1 MAVIKH
7 LMAGLTSAEIE
18 DAEDTASGRDDV
30 VLFQPD
36 GERVM
41 GPFHSEAV
49 TRARRSWEKE
59 SLLEKKKRG
68 ELNTQIRASGLGAE
82 WDKFVVSFS
91 DSDMTNLTDEQRAEY
106 ARIVIETLAAGDSNG
121 FSGTKLYY
129 VHEVHKDTRHE
140 HFHFS
145 IHRFAV
151 DMSGPKPY
159 VHTTIDFGKNSNL
172 TGAADKAK
180 EALQAA
186 GFKSFDNFYN
196 PNNTSIYSDMRVPD
210 DAKESAAKRLEAAG
224 VVEIPRALQTGAP
237 VQLQV
242 APDELYQRL
251 RARDENRE
259 ALQRAEQVKIAE
271 MTELEQQLKRVAEEV
286 AAINAAKVA
295 HQDKLDALN
304 LRDAAVAAQKKA
316 EQDAAAAA
324 EAQADAEAKQASA
337 EAQRADAVAAQQA
350 AEASKQQTEA
360 ALEAEQEAHT
370 QTKLSLA
377 AAEQMIEERDAE
389 LKQRSEEYDSLA
401 EELDAERTTTATQIE
416 QIDALQ
422 AQLAAAQQ
430 QAAEAEKQLQ
440 HERGAREAEAKAA
453 QDALS
458 ALRRER
464 EADAKR
470 ADERIAKADE
480 RIAKLED
487 RNVELAEKNA
497 SLAEKNTAF
506 AEKIAEMKQGER
518 EMIQAMKSAHAQI
531 QTMKQQLEASAL
543 EIESQKE
550 HIEKAV
556 EAVNERDQSIAR
568 LRQLLEAYG
577 IDPDA
582 EDAGD
587 HDGGGKPQ
595 SKGPTGPK

>member
-1 MAVIKH
+1 MSVIK
-7 LMAGLTSAEIE
+7 LLGAGLTSAEIE
-18 DAEDTASGRDDV
+18 DAEDSPSGYDDV
-30 VLFQPD
+30 VLAQPGGD
-36 GERVM
+36 SVM
-41 GPFHSEAV
+41 GAFHSPAV
-49 TRARRSWEKE
+49 VTARREWEKE
-59 SLLEKKKRG
+59 SLLERKRRG
-68 ELNTQIRASGLGAE
+68 EIDSPIRASGTGAE

-91 DSDMTNLTDEQRAEY
+91 DSDMTNLTEEQRAEY
-106 ARIVIETLAAGDSNG
+106 ARIVIQTLAAGETNG
-121 FSGTKLYY
+121 RSGSKMYY
-129 VHEVHKDTRHE
+129 VHQVHDDTRHQ

-145 IHRFAV
+145 VHRFAV
-151 DMSGPKPY
+151 DMSGSKPY
-159 VHTTIDFGKNSNL
+159 VHPTIDFAKASNM
-172 TGAADKAK
+172 TGAAEKIK
-180 EALQAA
+180 HALEAA
-186 GFKSFDNFYN
+186 GFKSFDNFYG
-196 PNNTSIYSDMRVPD
+196 PGNTSIYSDTRVSD
-210 DAKESAAKRLEAAG
+210 DAKEAAVKRLEEAG

-237 VQLQV
+237 TQPQV

-271 MTELEQQLKRVAEEV
+271 MTALEQQLKRVAEEV

-304 LRDAAVAAQKKA
+304 LRDAAVAAQQKA
-316 EQDAAAAA
+316 EADAAAAA
-324 EAQADAEAKQASA
+324 EAQAVAEAKQAAA
-337 EAQRADAVAAQQA
+337 EAERADAVAAQQD
-350 AEASKQQTEA
+350 AEASKQETEA

-377 AAEQMIEERDAE
+377 AAEQTIQERDAE

-422 AQLAAAQQ
+422 VQLNAAQQ
-430 QAAEAEKQLQ
+430 QAAEAEKLLQ

-453 QDALS
+453 QDALT

-487 RNVELAEKNA
+487 RSVELAEKNA
-497 SLAEKNTAF
+497 SLAEKNTAL
-506 AEKIAEMKQGER
+506 AEKIAELKQSER
-518 EMIQAMKSAHAQI
+518 DMVSAMKSAHAQI
-531 QTMKQQLEASAL
+531 QSMQHQLEASAL
-543 EIESQKE
+543 EIKSQKE
-550 HIEKAV
+550 HVEKVV
-556 EAVNERDQSIAR
+556 EAVKERDQSIAR

-582 EDAGD
+582 DDSGEA
-587 HDGGGKPQ
+587 DGGGKPAQ
-595 SKGPTGPK
+595 KGPTGPK